1 MSMVTSGPNPVTEI
15 KTPFMVDP
23 STGLIGT
30 MSDPVQIAIQH
41 IMAICFTAPGERLM
55 LPDYGVGISNLLF
68 EGASEMEFQSVATIA
83 QQQLSQ
89 TDGLYYDVQ
98 VTIQASPSNP
108 GTFTFQVQ
116 FQIYSD
122 PQVHYAVFDF
132 QGNLIGES

>member
-1 MSMVTSGPNPVTEI
+1 MSMLTSGPNPVSEI
-15 KTPFMVDP
+15 QAPFMIDP
-23 STGLIGT
+23 STGQVNA

-41 IMAICFTAPGERLM
+41 IMAICFTDPGERLM
-55 LPDYGVGISNLLF
+55 NPDYGVGISSLLF
-68 EGASEMEFQSVATIA
+68 EGDDMMEFQSVAMAA
-83 QQQLSQ
+83 QQQLQQ

-98 VTIQASPSNP
+98 VTIQPSPSNP